1 MMRTACILLACASTL
16 AHAQLL
22 TNNGASITVLG
33 SAQLTAKG
41 EVLINAGATIT
52 NSGIIDFSGD
62 WTNNSGGGCF
72 GNSEGT
78 VIMNGT
84 AQIIGGSAPTQFDH
98 LQLLGTSVLLEQ
110 DQLVGGGASTSRT
123 GVLALHDAL
132 LHLNSQRLTFTNPA
146 PSAITRDA
154 GMLISETDALAG
166 YGRVDWRIGA
176 SAPANYVVPFGNAV
190 TGHYLPLTMAIATSG
205 AGANGALSFATY
217 PTDPLASPNNRP
229 LPTGLPSLVDM
240 VGFENASNVLDRY
253 WIIEPSG
260 YSTAPSAAL
269 TFTYRDSE
277 WNSGTNTISEALL
290 QAQRFNG
297 ATWSQPPNGVANT
310 ALNTVT
316 TALTIEYASIWALVQ
331 SFTPLPVELLDFD
344 AKAEGRKVRCMW
356 ITASELNNDYFT
368 VERSADGE
376 DFHDIGLVQGAGT
389 TQVMQHYALLDEAPS
404 PGLAYYR
411 LRQTDFDGSETW
423 SRIVAV
429 LMPIG
434 EEASPLV
441 LWPNPATDALSIAG
455 LLPDEHLVILDAA
468 GRVVLD
474 AGVAN
479 DARATIDLSALS
491 EGAYFLRVGN
501 RAQERTARFI
511 RTTR

>member
-1 MMRTACILLACASTL
+1 MMRAIAIPLLLASSSGA
-16 AHAQLL
+16 AQLF
-22 TNNGASITVLG
+22 TSNGAAIALQGGAQLSVKG
-33 SAQLTAKG
+33 SA
-41 EVLINAGATIT
+41 LINAGATIANNGT
-52 NSGIIDFSGD
+52 IDLTGD
-62 WTNNSGGGCF
+62 WTNNSGGDCF

-78 VIMNGT
+78 VIMNGA
-84 AQIIGGSAPTQFDH
+84 AQSMRGSAPTQFNH
-98 LQLLGTSVLLEQ
+98 LQLLGATVLLEQ
-110 DQLVGGGASTSRT
+110 DQLVGGGAFTSRT
-123 GVLALHDAL
+123 GVLALHDAH
-132 LHLNSQRLTFTNPA
+132 LHLNSQRLTLTNPA
-146 PSAITRDA
+146 PSAIMRDA
-154 GMLISETDALAG
+154 GMLISETEPLAG

-176 SAPANYVVPFGNAV
+176 AAPANYVVPFGNAV
-190 TGHYLPLTMAIATSG
+190 TGHYLPLTMAIAASG
-205 AGANGALSFATY
+205 AGTNGALSFATY

-240 VGFENASNVLDRY
+240 VGFENAPNVVDRF

-277 WNSGTNTISEALL
+277 WNSGTNTIIEALL

-297 ATWSQPPNGVANT
+297 ATWSQPPNGVASN

-316 TALTIEYASIWALVQ
+316 TALTNEFASIWALVQ
-331 SFTPLPVELLDFD
+331 GITPLPVELLDFD

-356 ITASELNNDYFT
+356 ITASELNNDHFT

-376 DFHDIGLVQGAGT
+376 DFHDIGVVQGAGT
-389 TQVMQHYALLDEAPS
+389 TQVMQQYALFDDAPL

-411 LRQTDFDGSETW
+411 LRQTDLDGSGTW
-423 SRIVAV
+423 SRIVPV
-429 LMPIG
+429 LMPSTDEG
-434 EEASPLV
+434 PLV

-455 LLPDEHLVILDAA
+455 LFPDEHLVILDAA

-474 AGVAN
+474 AGLAN
-479 DARATIDLSALS
+479 DARATIGLSALP

-501 RAQERTARFI
+501 TAQNRTARFI
-511 RTTR
+511 RSTR